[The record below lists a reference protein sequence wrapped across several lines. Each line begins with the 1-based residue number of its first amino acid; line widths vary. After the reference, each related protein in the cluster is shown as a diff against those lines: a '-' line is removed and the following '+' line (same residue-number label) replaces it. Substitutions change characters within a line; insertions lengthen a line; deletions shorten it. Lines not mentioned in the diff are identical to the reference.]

1 LPKALFI
8 VFKCININFIIMKST
23 GFIIVV
29 LFLVLPIRCTVAQT
43 HAQTQMA
50 TSKTETIKVSGNCE
64 LCKARIEKAA
74 KVDGVS
80 KAEWNQNT
88 KLLTLVYNP
97 KIVTNDA
104 VQKKIASVGHDT
116 EKYRADDKAYNSLP
130 GCCKYR

>member
-1 LPKALFI
+1 
-8 VFKCININFIIMKST
+8 
-23 GFIIVV
+23 
-29 LFLVLPIRCTVAQT
+29 
-43 HAQTQMA
+43 
-50 TSKTETIKVSGNCE
+50 
-64 LCKARIEKAA
+64 
-74 KVDGVS
+74 VS